1 MSRDF
6 YDSIKNSPSW
16 NYWNGSR
23 YRRIDLI
30 PCGKCLNC
38 QLRYASQWATDCLLE
53 KQYWKNNECWF
64 LTLTYSD
71 EYLPS
76 ATYKTEDGKEYK
88 GISLS
93 KEDLQKFWKRLRK
106 HYKTKCKYLAA
117 GEYGTQTSRPH
128 YHAIVF
134 GLPVDVSEL
143 KYYGIGSNGDSL
155 WTNEE
160 LTKVWGKGQVI
171 IGSVT
176 FKSVSYVV
184 RYTIKKWKHKDEGLN
199 KILGR
204 TPEFL
209 VMSQG
214 IAKRYYGE
222 HQNDLVS
229 ADSVITNEG
238 LKPLPRRFLNMIKEI
253 DENLYKDITYNHKQI
268 AETAEKQKQS
278 QTDKC
283 PEERRITEEEAKNF
297 LDIRR

>member
-1 MSRDF
+1 M
-6 YDSIKNSPSW
+6 
-16 NYWNGSR
+16 
-23 YRRIDLI
+23 
-30 PCGKCLNC
+30 
-38 QLRYASQWATDCLLE
+38 LE
-53 KQYWKNNECWF
+53 KKYYKENECWF

-71 EYLPS
+71 EFLPS
-76 ATYKTEDGKEYK
+76 TTYETEDGKKYK
-88 GISLS
+88 GISLR
-93 KEDLQKFWKRLRK
+93 KKDLQDFWKRLRK
-106 HYKTKCKYLAA
+106 HYKCKCKYLAA

-134 GLPVDVSEL
+134 GLPIDTTDL
-143 KYYGIGSNGDSL
+143 KYYTKGSNGDTL

-209 VMSQG
+209 CMSQG
-214 IAKRYYGE
+214 IAKRYYND
-222 HQNDLVS
+222 HKKDLVS
-229 ADSVITNEG
+229 ADSVITPDG
-238 LKPLPRRFLNMIKEI
+238 QKPLPRRFLEEIKK
-253 DENLYKDITYNHKQI
+253 ENEQLYKDITYNHKKN
-268 AETAEKQKQS
+268 AETAEKQKAM

-283 PEERRITEEEAKNF
+283 PEERRITEEKNKMF
-297 LDIRR
+297 KDIRR

>member
-16 NYWNGSR
+16 NYWNGAR

-53 KQYWKNNECWF
+53 KQYWRDNECWF

-71 EYLPS
+71 EFLPS

-134 GLPVDVSEL
+134 GLPIDVSNL

-199 KILGR
+199 KIMGR

-214 IAKRYYGE
+214 IAKKYYSE

-238 LKPLPRRFLNMIKEI
+238 IKPLPRRFLNMIKEI
-253 DENLYKDITYNHKQI
+253 DENLYKDITYNHKQM
-268 AETAEKQKQS
+268 AETAEKQKQN

-283 PEERRITEEEAKNF
+283 PEERRITEEKAKNF

>member
-6 YDSIKNSPSW
+6 YDSIKDSPSW
-16 NYWNGSR
+16 NYWNGAR

-53 KQYWKNNECWF
+53 KQYWRDNECWF

-71 EYLPS
+71 EFLPS

-106 HYKTKCKYLAA
+106 HYKTKCKYIAA

-143 KYYGIGSNGDSL
+143 KYYGIGSNGDTL

-160 LTKVWGKGQVI
+160 LNKVWGKGQVI

-176 FKSVSYVV
+176 FRSVSYVV

-214 IAKRYYGE
+214 IAKKYYGE

-253 DENLYKDITYNHKQI
+253 DENLYKDITYNHKQM
-268 AETAEKQKQS
+268 AEIAEKQKQS

-283 PEERRITEEEAKNF
+283 PEERRITEEEAKKF

>member
-1 MSRDF
+1 M
-6 YDSIKNSPSW
+6 
-16 NYWNGSR
+16 
-23 YRRIDLI
+23 
-30 PCGKCLNC
+30 
-38 QLRYASQWATDCLLE
+38 
-53 KQYWKNNECWF
+53 
-64 LTLTYSD
+64 
-71 EYLPS
+71 
-76 ATYKTEDGKEYK
+76 YKTEDGKEYK

-134 GLPVDVSEL
+134 GLPVDVSNL
-143 KYYGIGSNGDSL
+143 KYYGIGSNGDTL

-214 IAKRYYGE
+214 IAKRYYLE
-222 HQNDLVS
+222 HQNELVS
-229 ADSVITNEG
+229 AVSAIC
-238 LKPLPRRFLNMIKEI
+238 LWL
-253 DENLYKDITYNHKQI
+253 
-268 AETAEKQKQS
+268 
-278 QTDKC
+278 
-283 PEERRITEEEAKNF
+283 
-297 LDIRR
+297 